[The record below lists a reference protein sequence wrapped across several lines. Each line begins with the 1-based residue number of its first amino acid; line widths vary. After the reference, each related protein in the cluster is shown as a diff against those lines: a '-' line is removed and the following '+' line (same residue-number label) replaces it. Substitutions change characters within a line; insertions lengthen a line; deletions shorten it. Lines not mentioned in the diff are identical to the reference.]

1 MYKLNYVE
9 FYITNV
15 CNLNCPNCNRFN
27 NFNFTGHQR
36 WADYADMYKEW
47 SHILEFNSIGILGGE
62 PLLNPD
68 FLEWVAGVANL
79 WPHTKINIITNG
91 TQFDRWPEL
100 YDLLASYKG
109 RISLEVSQHVYEENK
124 QSRQRVIDFLQQP
137 VNKKFFNRR
146 DSNHTVWRHCYNN
159 VRDPSWPDCNTP
171 DEFALLPEW
180 IQHECRTVFNVD
192 PDIWNDE
199 IYSTIYTDTNN
210 IEVSYGLANSFN
222 NTTLNYNDSSG
233 KLLLNKSDPAKAIEV
248 CYVRR
253 CHHFIRGKLYKCGP
267 VGVLPE
273 FIKQFNVD
281 ITSDEEK
288 LLTAYQPAEPSWGN
302 EDMTKFIKN
311 LTDIEPIPQ
320 CTFCP
325 ETFIPKKFNSST
337 KKIKLVKKQW

>member
-100 YDLLASYKG
+100 YDLLAGYKG

-233 KLLLNKSDPAKAIEV
+233 KLLLNKSDPVKAIEV